1 MVRSC
6 FVAPETGRKRHL
18 SGKQKGETR
27 TGTCKNRTRVKP
39 STRPTPI
46 ATRHTHVRPG
56 RAPRRH
62 PRLHPLKVISLFP
75 DSWSPL
81 SPPMSSHT
89 SYRDC
94 RGAKCTPRSPAACH
108 AAGVH
113 TPQCGIDDGAHS
125 SIPAEASHTRTRAH
139 TQTNAHCAH
148 TFTITRTRRRIAGR
162 IRRAGF
168 QVTLTK
174 PQRDAREGPRF
185 ELTTVSRRTTRLDL
199 VPLLLLGCSFQLGH

>member
-1 MVRSC
+1 
-6 FVAPETGRKRHL
+6 L
-18 SGKQKGETR
+18 SVPKLYH
-27 TGTCKNRTRVKP
+27 
-39 STRPTPI
+39 I
-46 ATRHTHVRPG
+46 
-56 RAPRRH
+56 RH
-62 PRLHPLKVISLFP
+62 PIRWSLGPPCAAPCLAGGP
-75 DSWSPL
+75 DDSRYEQRT
-81 SPPMSSHT
+81 PMHT
-89 SYRDC
+89 SYSDC
-94 RGAKCTPRSPAACH
+94 RGAKCTPNSPAACH
-108 AAGVH
+108 AAVVH

-148 TFTITRTRRRIAGR
+148 TFTITRTHRRIAGR

-168 QVTLTK
+168 QGTLTK